1 MASRPR
7 STGCADHC
15 HPTRR
20 ARCALSAGCS
30 LARARSFDESDCLPA
45 WHQPTNGAEASLR
58 VVWPLIPDPGA
69 SERRDA
75 GSLRCLRAQTLAR
88 WGAQRHPDLPGNRRG
103 IRYPGSQRM
112 VHALPENPQEDG
124 GENPCGNPSG
134 APLYLNRRGM
144 PLHAA
149 PREPGDQPAEW
160 IWRHFARLIQPMAPT
175 YRLTQDFL
183 QRLAPTGRGA
193 ALSLASPRPRE

>member
-1 MASRPR
+1 MCVRTCQKRCSGGTARVLVSDESSKPRRKRESKHPERTLCLRGRMASRPR

-112 VHALPENPQEDG
+112 VHALASK
-124 GENPCGNPSG
+124 PSRG
-134 APLYLNRRGM
+134 RR
-144 PLHAA
+144 
-149 PREPGDQPAEW
+149 
-160 IWRHFARLIQPMAPT
+160 
-175 YRLTQDFL
+175 
-183 QRLAPTGRGA
+183 
-193 ALSLASPRPRE
+193 